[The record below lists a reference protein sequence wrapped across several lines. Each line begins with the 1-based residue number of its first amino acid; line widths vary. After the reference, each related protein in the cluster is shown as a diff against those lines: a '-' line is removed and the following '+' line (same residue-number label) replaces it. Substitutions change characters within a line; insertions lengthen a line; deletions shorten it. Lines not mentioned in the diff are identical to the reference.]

1 MRMGIRIE
9 KRITVKMKMKI
20 KVKVKINM
28 RANGIKDRQQDG
40 T

>member
-28 RANGIKDRQQDG
+28 RANGIKDRQ
-40 T
+40 